1 MSVIKKLNS
10 EAIVAFHVAYAKL
23 PGSDPMCA
31 LFLSQVSYWC
41 ARSEDGVA
49 WITHQAMYSQ
59 TGMSRKQQDRAAAY
73 WSAHG
78 VMDKFIKGIPPKIH
92 YFVYFDRLER
102 LILDAE
108 LQQNDMSERD
118 NLVVRNGQQV
128 LSERGKTSREDS
140 KEILSCVDSSQQ
152 QPESASG
159 ISITTPSQALAQAPD
174 QPLSSRATPP
184 PPSSAGPLP
193 LVAETIYSHYPRK
206 IGKADALKA
215 IAKAVKQDGY
225 QVILDATM
233 EYASA
238 VARWPDSEKQYVPHP
253 STWFNRASYLDD
265 RSEWTKKCKRLPQSQ
280 SAKRFLSPAEMQAQ
294 EEAAAQNYTPGFRS

>member
-73 WSAHG
+73 WSAQG

-140 KEILSCVDSSQQ
+140 KEILSCVGSSQQ
-152 QPESASG
+152 QSESASG
-159 ISITTPSQALAQAPD
+159 ISITTLSQALAQTLD
-174 QPLSSRATPP
+174 QPLSSRATPHSP
-184 PPSSAGPLP
+184 LPPS
-193 LVAETIYSHYPRK
+193 PRK
-206 IGKADALKA
+206 RFVPPTEDEWLAYCRLTFPTWKNSAAQSVHAYYVGVGWKGKVDWKA
-215 IAKAVKQDGY
+215 CAK
-225 QVILDATM
+225 TCF
-233 EYASA
+233 
-238 VARWPDSEKQYVPHP
+238 H
-253 STWFNRASYLDD
+253 RAKPWDL
-265 RSEWTKKCKRLPQSQ
+265 Q
-280 SAKRFLSPAEMQAQ
+280 PAQ
-294 EEAAAQNYTPGFRS
+294 AAAQKPRETPAERRAREDREGREWFAAQGGVMPE